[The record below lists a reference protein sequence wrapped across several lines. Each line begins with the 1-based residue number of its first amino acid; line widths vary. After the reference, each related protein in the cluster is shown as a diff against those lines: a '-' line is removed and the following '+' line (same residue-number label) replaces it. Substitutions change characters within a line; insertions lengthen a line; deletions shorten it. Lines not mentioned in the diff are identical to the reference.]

1 MAWAAARLPLAVA
14 LAAVITIAGA
24 PAAAE
29 RLTGACLHFP
39 PGKIE
44 GQPVRPGFEVEIMA
58 TALAVVGDSVDLS
71 FYPWARAL
79 ALTEEGRVDLLCGCS
94 QDPGR
99 QDRLLPSDPVGQLAV
114 GLFALAR
121 PGGARP
127 PGLAGVA
134 GREVGVVAGYNLV
147 ADLKAVGAIPIE
159 VDSEAAGLRMLEAQR
174 FPLFYGF
181 ADSVRFTVNEQR
193 MSVALDFR
201 ELRAETNYVC
211 FSRRAGDAAGRAARF
226 NHGLAAIRAD
236 GRLSAIRRRYGIED

>member
-1 MAWAAARLPLAVA
+1 MAWAAARLPSAVV
-14 LAAVITIAGA
+14 LAAVVALTGT

-58 TALAVVGDSVDLS
+58 AALAVAGDSVELS

-79 ALTEEGRVDLLCGCS
+79 ALTEEGQVDLLCGCS
-94 QDPGR
+94 EDPGR
-99 QDRLLPSDPVGQLAV
+99 QDKLVQSDPIGRLSV

-121 PGGARP
+121 PEGAGA
-127 PGLAGVA
+127 PGPVDPAGQ
-134 GREVGVVAGYNLV
+134 EVGVVAGYNLV
-147 ADLKAVGAIPIE
+147 ADLRAAGAIPIT
-159 VDSEAAGLRMLEAQR
+159 VDSDAAGLRMLEAER

-181 ADSVRFTVNEQR
+181 ADSVRFIVNEQR

-201 ELRAETNYVC
+201 ELRAETNHVC
-211 FSRRAGDAAGRAARF
+211 FSRQAGDAVGRAARF
-226 NHGLAAIRAD
+226 NQGLAAIGAD

>member
-1 MAWAAARLPLAVA
+1 M
-14 LAAVITIAGA
+14 LAAVVAMMGR

-58 TALAVVGDSVDLS
+58 AALAVAGDSVELS

-79 ALTEEGRVDLLCGCS
+79 ALTQDGQVDVLCGCS

-99 QDRLLPSDPVGQLAV
+99 QDKLLPSDPIGRLSV

-121 PGGARP
+121 PDGAGP
-127 PGLAGVA
+127 PAPADLA

-147 ADLKAVGAIPIE
+147 ADLRAAGAIPVA
-159 VDSEAAGLRMLEAQR
+159 VDSDAAGLRMLESAR

-201 ELRAETNYVC
+201 ELRAETNHVC
-211 FSRRAGDAAGRAARF
+211 FSRRAGDAVARAARF
-226 NHGLAAIRAD
+226 NQGLAAIRAD
-236 GRLSAIRRRYGIED
+236 GRLSAIRRRYGIDD